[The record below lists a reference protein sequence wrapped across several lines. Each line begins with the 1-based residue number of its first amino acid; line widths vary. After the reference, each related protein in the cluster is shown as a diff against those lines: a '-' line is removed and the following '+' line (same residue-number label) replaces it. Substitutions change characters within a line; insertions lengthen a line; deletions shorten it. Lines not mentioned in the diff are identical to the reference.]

1 MENQLKTNN
10 NNILTLVILGAFVFF
25 IFIMPILDKYNNM
38 QLIDKYSN
46 IKYIKDDN
54 NKEIVKLSDNNNV
67 DNIKLVKIS
76 DNNNNNNNNNNNEIV
91 KISENNKDKTKIY
104 ENSCSRECC
113 KFSQWPLPP
122 ELTEKKLLKESTD
135 DYIGSNM
142 SCNGGDKGGCLCFSK
157 DDYNYISQRGGNN

>member
-10 NNILTLVILGAFVFF
+10 NNILILVILGAFVFF
-25 IFIMPILDKYNNM
+25 IFIMPILDEYNNM
-38 QLIDKYSN
+38 QIIDKYSN
-46 IKYIKDDN
+46 IKYSKDDN
-54 NKEIVKLSDNNNV
+54 NKEI
-67 DNIKLVKIS
+67 
-76 DNNNNNNNNNNNEIV
+76 EIV
-91 KISENNKDKTKIY
+91 KKSENNKVDNKVDNKEIEIVKNSENNRDKTKIY

-122 ELTEKKLLKESTD
+122 ELTEKKLLNESTD

-157 DDYNYISQRGGNN
+157 DNYNYISQRGGNN

>member
-10 NNILTLVILGAFVFF
+10 NNILILVILGAFVFF
-25 IFIMPILDKYNNM
+25 IFIMPILDEYNNM
-38 QLIDKYSN
+38 QIIDKYSN
-46 IKYIKDDN
+46 IKYNKEIEIVKISDN
-54 NKEIVKLSDNNNV
+54 NKVVNKEIEIVKKSDNNNV
-67 DNIKLVKIS
+67 DNKEI
-76 DNNNNNNNNNNNEIV
+76 EIV
-91 KISENNKDKTKIY
+91 KNSENNRDKTKIY

-122 ELTEKKLLKESTD
+122 ELTEKKLLNESTD

-157 DDYNYISQRGGNN
+157 DNYNYISQRGGNN